1 METKGILNLEQELKA
16 INDITEQ
23 TMQMKRGTE
32 MLASI

>member
-23 TMQMKRGTE
+23 TMQMKRGKE

>member
-23 TMQMKRGTE
+23 TMQMKRGEE